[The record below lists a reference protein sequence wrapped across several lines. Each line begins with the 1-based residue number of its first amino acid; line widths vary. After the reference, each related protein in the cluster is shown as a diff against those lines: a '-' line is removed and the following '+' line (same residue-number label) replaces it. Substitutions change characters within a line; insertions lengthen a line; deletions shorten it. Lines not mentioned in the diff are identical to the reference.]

1 MRSCPRERRGRG
13 VSRALHRLVLAVAF
27 VPGLPQKV
35 SAQSPAPAEAP
46 VNAPAAAVPAQP
58 LTPAGQPKGHM
69 LPTISVS
76 TKRAK
81 PRAKPIA
88 TVGTPPATS
97 PVPSTPPSG
106 APNVGAGPATA
117 PGMASQMAV
126 TGADLNARPVTRP
139 GEVLEAAP
147 GLIVTQHSGEG
158 KANQYF
164 LRGYNLDHGTD
175 LAVTV
180 DDIPVNMR
188 THAHGQGY
196 SDLNFLMPEIVNS
209 LDIRKG
215 PYFADVGDFGSV
227 GALNIGLLD
236 PAPKKTRSLT
246 VGSFGYH
253 RLFSRAG
260 TQAGNGNLFFR
271 GEPSPYA

>member
-1 MRSCPRERRGRG
+1 MAYAANAGGRG
-13 VSRALHRLVLAVAF
+13 VLRASRWTAWALASIF
-27 VPGLPQKV
+27 GLPQHGL
-35 SAQSPAPAEAP
+35 AQSPIPP
-46 VNAPAAAVPAQP
+46 NAPGGPPAAGERP
-58 LTPAGQPKGHM
+58 TGNT

-81 PRAKPIA
+81 PRAKPVVSTGAPQTTSA
-88 TVGTPPATS
+88 TPS
-97 PVPSTPPSG
+97 VPSSG
-106 APNVGAGPATA
+106 APNVGAGPAMA
-117 PGMASQMAV
+117 PSMASQMTV

-139 GEVLEAAP
+139 GEIVETAP

-180 DDIPVNMR
+180 DDMPINMR
-188 THAHGQGY
+188 THGHGQGY
-196 SDLNFLMPEIVNS
+196 SDLNFLMPEIVNG

-227 GALNIGLLD
+227 GALSIGLLD
-236 PAPKKTRSLT
+236 TTPKKTAPLT
-246 VGSFGYH
+246 VGSFGYQ
-253 RLFSRAG
+253 RLFGMGSTRAG
-260 TQAGNGNLFFR
+260 DGNLLFA
-271 GEPSPYA
+271 GEVSHYDEPWQN